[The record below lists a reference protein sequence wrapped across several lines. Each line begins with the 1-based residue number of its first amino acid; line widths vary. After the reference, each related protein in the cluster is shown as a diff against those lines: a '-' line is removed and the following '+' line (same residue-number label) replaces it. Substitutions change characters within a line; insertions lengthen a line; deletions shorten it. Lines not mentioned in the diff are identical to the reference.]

1 MTVRTGN
8 DGTGRYPYG
17 ELDLVRGGESF
28 LVRVTALPPYR
39 DPVTDELHC
48 HIDFLNISK
57 GTNGRFAN
65 ILLPAKQGNEGRRGP
80 MTRFFQMA
88 MAQQRAFIPSPVVW
102 T

>member
-8 DGTGRYPYG
+8 DSTGRFPYG
-17 ELDLVRGGESF
+17 ELDLVHAGDSF

-39 DPVTDELHC
+39 DPVTDELNC

-57 GTNGRFAN
+57 GTNGRFEN
-65 ILLPAKQGNEGRRGP
+65 ILLAAKQGNEGRRGP
-80 MTRFFQMA
+80 MIRFFQRSL
-88 MAQQRAFIPSPVVW
+88 AQGRAFIPSPVVW